1 MSGQSTTLIYALSL
15 DVAEAFRD
23 AFMAGTEPAAGL
35 NDDPIG
41 LHASSRNNF
50 IESSLRPLIR
60 TAGVAGLG
68 HLESLAD
75 FRADKPEDTEMPP
88 VDHGFVLAGAQLQ
101 IAADGVRALQ
111 SALIADVDIVRR
123 AIPFLAG
130 MDDAMLASELD
141 VSPDKRRRQLDEM
154 NRKGRGAGR
163 PARPH
168 RYALFGSDGALYETT
183 MYLAAYL
190 DVLEAAM
197 AEGLAV
203 VQVCWKY

>member
-1 MSGQSTTLIYALSL
+1 MSGQSTTLIYALPL
-15 DVAEAFRD
+15 DIAAAVRD
-23 AFMAGTEPAAGL
+23 AFQAGAEPAAGL

-75 FRADKPEDTEMPP
+75 FRTDMPEDTDMPP
-88 VDHGFVLAGAQLQ
+88 VDHAFVLAGAEMQ
-101 IAADGVRALQ
+101 IAANGVRALQ
-111 SALIADVDIVRR
+111 SALLADVDIVRR
-123 AIPFLAG
+123 ALPFLAD

-141 VSPDKRRRQLDEM
+141 VSPDARRRHLDAM
-154 NRKGRGAGR
+154 NRQGRGADR

-168 RYALFGSDGALYETT
+168 RYVLHGSDGALVETT

-190 DVLEAAM
+190 DVLEAAV
-197 AEGLAV
+197 AEDLAV
-203 VQVCWKY
+203 VLVCWKY